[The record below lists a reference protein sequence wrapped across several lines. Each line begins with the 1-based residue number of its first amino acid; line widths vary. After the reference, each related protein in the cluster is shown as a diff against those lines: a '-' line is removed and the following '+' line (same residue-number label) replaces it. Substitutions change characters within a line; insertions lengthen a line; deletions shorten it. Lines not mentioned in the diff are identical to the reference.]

1 MLPSKLKV
9 GVIGAGQLGKM
20 LAEAGSPW
28 NIEFHF
34 LDVNEAP
41 AQRLAYSYVQGGL
54 KEAKAIRELAS
65 RCDVLTYEIES
76 IDVNTLLELEKEDK
90 EIIPSPKVLSIIND
104 KGLQNNFLKFHNI
117 PIPAFYLAKDIS
129 ENITVLKSFKGE
141 NVVIKSCKGGYDG
154 KGVEIVSKEKA
165 ISGYNPFGTDNTL
178 YEECITDMQEVS
190 IIVAVDKKGN
200 YVTYPSVA
208 MEFDPKINL
217 VSFIYS
223 PGGFESALENK
234 MKEIATKAVKA
245 FQSPGLFAV
254 ELFVHASGK
263 VLVNEIAP
271 RAHNSGHHTIEGAYT
286 SQYEQWNRIL
296 LGMPLGNTD
305 FICPAAM
312 INLIGPENGS
322 GAYELLGLENILQ
335 IEGVYVHLY
344 GKKESRPGRK
354 LGHITIL
361 ADTKEALFK
370 KAEKVR
376 KEAVIR
382 VL

>member
-28 NIEFHF
+28 NIEYHF
-34 LDVNEAP
+34 LDLNESP
-41 AQRLAYSYVQGGL
+41 AQRLAYRYVQGGL
-54 KEAKAIRELAS
+54 KEDAAIRELAS
-65 RCDVLTYEIES
+65 KCDLLTYEIES
-76 IDVNTLLELEKEDK
+76 IGVNTLLELEKEGK

-104 KGLQNNFLKFHNI
+104 KGLQNNFLKSHNI
-117 PIPAFYLAKDIS
+117 PIPAFYLAKEIS
-129 ENITVLKSFKGE
+129 ENLAILNSFKGDK
-141 NVVIKSCKGGYDG
+141 VVIKSCKGGYDG

-165 ISGYNPFGTDNTL
+165 VSGYNPFGTENTL

-245 FQSPGLFAV
+245 FASPGLYAV
-254 ELFVHASGK
+254 ELFVHASGE

-271 RAHNSGHHTIEGAYT
+271 RAHNSGHHTIEGAYN
-286 SQYEQWNRIL
+286 SQFEQWNRIL
-296 LGMPLGNTD
+296 LDLPLGNTD

-312 INLIGPENGS
+312 INLIGPDEGS
-322 GAYELLGLENILQ
+322 GTYELTGLETLLQ
-335 IEGVYVHLY
+335 IPGVYVHLY
-344 GKKESRPGRK
+344 GKNESRPGRK
-354 LGHITIL
+354 LGHITLL
-361 ADTKEALFK
+361 AETKEALFE

-382 VL
+382 VF